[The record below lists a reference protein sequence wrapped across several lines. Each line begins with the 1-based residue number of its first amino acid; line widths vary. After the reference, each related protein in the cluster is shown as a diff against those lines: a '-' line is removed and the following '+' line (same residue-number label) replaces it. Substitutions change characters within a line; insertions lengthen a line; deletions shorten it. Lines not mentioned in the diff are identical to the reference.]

1 MTQDL
6 QRRANTA
13 AVLRVLATGGPASV
27 TELRGTAGLS
37 RPTLEVILAELVAT
51 GMIRPQEPGG
61 GESDRTRG
69 AGRPAR
75 RYAIDPDAAFVAGV
89 DVGRHEILVMIADI
103 DSTIRVTHR
112 AAVPSGA
119 DGPELLQ
126 LVERAVQDA
135 TDELGIRVDQLRSL
149 AVGVPGVVDSEGRLS
164 RSVVVPRWSGSD
176 IRAQLAEW
184 AGADVELVNDANL
197 AALAEQWRGAARN
210 HRDVLYLLAGWR
222 ARASIMID
230 GQIVT
235 GRHGEAGEIGSVPE
249 LFFDTPGVLLGD
261 SSATSAQVA
270 AVFAKAAAGEADSQV
285 RVDRYCAELAR
296 TIRFMTAVLD
306 PEVVVIG
313 GGLSG
318 AGERIVE
325 GLRAHLAS
333 AADPRGWRT
342 PLTVSALTD
351 SAVALGGVRRAQL
364 TAAAA
369 DPLVDAVIAART
381 SNHEEPDHQGKERP

>member
-1 MTQDL
+1 MSQDL
-6 QRRANTA
+6 QRRANTS

-51 GMIRPQEPGG
+51 GMIRQQEPGETDG
-61 GESDRTRG
+61 NTERARS

-75 RYAIDPDAAFVAGV
+75 SYTIDPDAAFVAGV

-103 DSTIRVTHR
+103 CGTIRVTHR
-112 AAVPSGA
+112 AAVPSGT
-119 DGPELLQ
+119 DGAELLD
-126 LVERAVQDA
+126 LVQRAIQEA
-135 TDELGIRVDQLRSL
+135 TDDLGIRVDQLRSL
-149 AVGVPGVVDSEGRLS
+149 AVGVPGVVDREGRLT
-164 RSVVVPRWSGSD
+164 RSVVVPRWSSTD

-184 AGADVELVNDANL
+184 SGVEVELVNDANL
-197 AALAEQWRGAARN
+197 AALAEQWRGSARN

-230 GQIVT
+230 GEIVT

-261 SSATSAQVA
+261 PSASSTQVA
-270 AVFAKAAAGEADSQV
+270 AVFAKAGAGEVDSQI

-313 GGLSG
+313 GGL
-318 AGERIVE
+318 AGGGEQVIE
-325 GLRAHLAS
+325 GLRTHLAS
-333 AADPRGWRT
+333 DADPRGWRT
-342 PLTVSALTD
+342 PLTLSALTD

-369 DPLVDAVIAART
+369 DPWVDAVITAQT
-381 SNHEEPDHQGKERP
+381 PDPREKECS